1 MLKRLDN
8 KTIVVTGAA
17 SGIGRAVCSLALKEG
32 ARVIGVDTNFKDEET
47 GFQKIAG
54 DVRSKFTID
63 KVKESISEQK

>member
-32 ARVIGVDTNFKDEET
+32 ARVIGVDTCLLYTSDAADE
-47 GFQKIAG
+47 
-54 DVRSKFTID
+54 
-63 KVKESISEQK
+63 

>member
-32 ARVIGVDTNFKDEET
+32 ARVIGVDTNFKDEENSPF
-47 GFQKIAG
+47 GVVELCEIVQ
-54 DVRSKFTID
+54 VP
-63 KVKESISEQK
+63 